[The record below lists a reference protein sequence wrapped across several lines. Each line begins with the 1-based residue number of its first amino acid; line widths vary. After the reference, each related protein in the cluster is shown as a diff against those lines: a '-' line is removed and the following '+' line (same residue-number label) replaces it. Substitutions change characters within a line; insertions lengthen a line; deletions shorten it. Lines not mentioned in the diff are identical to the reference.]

1 MDATNDP
8 DVEDTESHDELKDD
22 DEDFHERAAANRL
35 SHLYCQPKL
44 TATLIPL
51 TLAFGRDA
59 VAPLPMLGT
68 FALYRFRLN
77 VSDMPKPD
85 KNDVE
90 RLSRGES
97 TRGRI
102 GNRGVGHRL
111 TQKERILF
119 EAAKRQGFLKIPVTG
134 IRKNVINI
142 YRLWCQASDR
152 EFVTRS

>member
-1 MDATNDP
+1 MTGP
-8 DVEDTESHDELKDD
+8 VILG
-22 DEDFHERAAANRL
+22 RAI
-35 SHLYCQPKL
+35 S
-44 TATLIPL
+44 
-51 TLAFGRDA
+51 
-59 VAPLPMLGT
+59 APLPPSHP
-68 FALYRFRLN
+68 FALYHIHLKFLL
-77 VSDMPKPD
+77 MPKPD

-111 TQKERILF
+111 TQKERTLF

-152 EFVTRS
+152 EFVTR